1 MDAAR
6 CENHLL
12 DLCPE
17 DRAWVLVLVLAVK
30 EQIPVRLAS
39 RAEGE
44 GPPPGDVVGEPLLA
58 ELAALLVDVGLQED
72 RARWAVEAWAEALE
86 LRGRWA
92 CPGLDP
98 ISDAL
103 WRMYQPGSC
112 FPAVEIVFTKLF
124 QQFPGAKTQ
133 THALRGAWD
142 RGLPFDLVAPPAEAE
157 QDALWS
163 WLEEQARPLRGEGIE
178 ESLACWAVVAIAAAR
193 GLLPERQ
200 QHRLRD
206 LGLLGRSG
214 GGVESAC
221 LRFWHPGGD
230 VAVTP
235 LGAVCRRG
243 GRLVWS
249 VDQVS
254 RLRCVSPDG
263 RWLALLDHRGDLALV
278 HLLDGHTSRIE
289 VGEPAPVRRAVF
301 SPDGRR
307 LALEYDARVQLLST
321 TGDPLGSWP
330 HEAPSS
336 AFFDTENRICTATPE
351 GVLRL
356 ESGSSAPILPQT
368 PWADTPLD
376 PAPIGG
382 LLFSPGG
389 RWLAATLKDGGVRVW
404 DAASGEPLPLG
415 ALDRL
420 ARMGSFKPMRVAFDP
435 FGAQLLCMS
444 TAEQSAL
451 YDLFQ
456 DRLLGGPELPAGLG
470 PVLGLEAR
478 PGGDVLVVGAS
489 RMVLLDAAFQ
499 VRESW
504 NGFPGHAQG
513 RLGPGGQLAVFHG
526 KTFTLLPTA
535 EGKRVS
541 STLESGVVDAV
552 FCGDKVAVLSG
563 VTATLV
569 GLDGWRRYEPLVHD
583 VAVQAGAYLASKEQL
598 VTSTGAMLRFWSTST
613 GKCVHEQ
620 KVKGVITCMKIHP
633 EGRLLAYGGP
643 QGVGILRLPE

>member
-1 MDAAR
+1 M
-6 CENHLL
+6 
-12 DLCPE
+12 
-17 DRAWVLVLVLAVK
+17 LVLVLAVK

-39 RAEGE
+39 RGEAEGA
-44 GPPPGDVVGEPLLA
+44 PPGDAGWEPLLA
-58 ELAALLVDVGLQED
+58 ELAAVLVDVGLQED

-112 FPAVEIVFTKLF
+112 FPAVEIVFTKLL
-124 QQFPGAKTQ
+124 QQFPGAKPQ

-157 QDALWS
+157 QDTLWS

-178 ESLACWAVVAIAAAR
+178 ESLACWAVVAIAAAQ
-193 GLLPERQ
+193 GLLPEQQ

-206 LGLLGRSG
+206 LGLLWRSG
-214 GGVESAC
+214 GSFEGAS

-230 VAVTP
+230 MAVTP

-243 GRLVWS
+243 GRSLWS

-263 RWLALLDHRGDLALV
+263 RWLALLDRKGDLALV
-278 HLLDGHTSRIE
+278 HLLDGQLRRIE

-321 TGDPLGSWP
+321 AGEPLGSWP
-330 HEAPSS
+330 CEAPAA
-336 AFFDTENRICTATPE
+336 AFFDTENRICAAAP
-351 GVLRL
+351 GGALRL
-356 ESGSSAPILPQT
+356 ESGSPAPLLPQT

-376 PAPIGG
+376 RSLVSG

-404 DAASGEPLPLG
+404 DASSGEALPLG
-415 ALDRL
+415 ALERL
-420 ARMGSFKPMRVAFDP
+420 ARMGVFKPKHVVFDP

-444 TAEQSAL
+444 TVEQSVL

-456 DRLLGGPELPAGLG
+456 DRLLGGPELPADLG
-470 PVLGLEAR
+470 PLLGLEAGS
-478 PGGDVLVVGAS
+478 GGDVLVVGAS
-489 RMVLLDAAFQ
+489 RMLVLDPAFQ
-499 VRESW
+499 VRENRS
-504 NGFPGHAQG
+504 GFPGNALA
-513 RLGPGGQLAVFHG
+513 RMGPGGQLAVFHG
-526 KTFTLLPTA
+526 KTFLLLPPTA
-535 EGKRVS
+535 EGKRLS
-541 STLESGVVDAV
+541 STFESAVTEAV

-563 VTATLV
+563 VAATLV
-569 GLDGWRRYEPLVHD
+569 GLDGWRRYEPLSHG
-583 VAVQAGAYLASKEQL
+583 VAVQAGAYLASKDQL
-598 VTSTGAMLRFWSTST
+598 VTSTGGTVISPGGTLHFWSTST

-620 KVKGVITCMKIHP
+620 KLKSAITCMRIHP
-633 EGRLLAYGGP
+633 DGRLLAYGGP
-643 QGVGILRLPE
+643 QGAGILRLPE